1 MIPFSS
7 PFDPTAVAFLEDL
20 GVELYETASAEVVDL
35 TLIKEIGRTGK
46 PIIMSTGMA
55 TLREAEG
62 DGEDAAVRYAG
73 WWVLALC
80 LASSVLPVAK
90 FTLLTWV
97 PVA

>member
-7 PFDPTAVAFLEDL
+7 PFDPTAVGFLEDL
-20 GVELYETASAEVVDL
+20 GIELYKTASAEIVDL

-80 LASSVLPVAK
+80 LASSVLPVAR

-97 PVA
+97 TVA